1 MLKGGGCDP
10 PSAALRPPQSGGEP
24 LVRPAR
30 GPVFVLFLGTEGL
43 PEAAV
48 GGGAYG
54 GAHELRAQPG
64 RRLW

>member
-30 GPVFVLFLGTEGL
+30 GPVFAFLEGYPLEADGTRKG
-43 PEAAV
+43 V
-48 GGGAYG
+48 
-54 GAHELRAQPG
+54 EL
-64 RRLW
+64 